1 MPSMADYR
9 PRLVDHL
16 LTELLASLPAVL
28 LVGPRATGKTTTAAQ
43 HAKTIVRL
51 DREPEAI
58 AFRSD
63 PDAAL
68 RELEEPVLLDEWQ
81 MVPGV
86 LGAVKRAIDGD
97 FRPGRFLITGSVRA
111 ELEAAGWPMT
121 GRVVRVPLYGMTVKE
136 QLGRVGTRPLID
148 RIVDGEALALPPEV
162 PDLRDYVDIALR
174 GGYPEPVLHLS
185 AADRRN
191 WLESYVEQ
199 VLTRD
204 VPQLDGPRDPLRM
217 RRWLE
222 AYALNSAGVVSD
234 ATLYDAAGV
243 DRRTSVAYE
252 RLLANLLVIDAVPA
266 WTTRRLRRLTQA
278 PKRYLVDPSL
288 MVALLRVDTAAVM
301 RDGNLLGRLLDTFVA
316 SQLRAELPTISS
328 RPHLYHL
335 RQAEGRNEVDLI
347 AELGAERLV
356 AFEVK
361 ATAAPGSD
369 DARHLVWLRDNLG
382 DRFVAGVVFHT
393 GPRRYRLGDG
403 IEAVPICALWA

>member
-1 MPSMADYR
+1 MRSMPDYR
-9 PRLVDHL
+9 PRLVDAL
-16 LTELLASLPAVL
+16 LTELLAGLPAVL

-43 HAKTIVRL
+43 HARTIVRL

-68 RELEEPVLLDEWQ
+68 REQEEPVLIDEWQ
-81 MVPGV
+81 LVPGV
-86 LGAVKRAIDGD
+86 LGAIKRAVDAD
-97 FRPGRFLITGSVRA
+97 ARPGRFLITGSVRA
-111 ELEAAGWPMT
+111 DLEAAGWPMT
-121 GRVVRVPLYGMTVKE
+121 GRVVRVPMYGMTIKE
-136 QLGRVGTRPLID
+136 QLGRLGTPPLID
-148 RIVDGEALALPPEV
+148 RIVNGDGLTLPPEV
-162 PDLRDYVDIALR
+162 PDLRDYVDLALR
-174 GGYPEPVLHLS
+174 GGYPEPVLHMS
-185 AADRRN
+185 TADRRT
-191 WLESYVEQ
+191 WLDSYVQQ

-204 VPQLDGPRDPLRM
+204 VPQLDGPRDTLRM
-217 RRWLE
+217 RRWAE

-252 RLLANLLVIDAVPA
+252 RLLTNLMLIDAIPA
-266 WTTRRLRRLTQA
+266 WTTNRLRRLTQA

-288 MVALLRVDTAAVM
+288 MVALLRVDTRAVM

-316 SQLRAELPTISS
+316 SQLRAELPVSTA

-335 RQAEGRNEVDLI
+335 RQSEGRNEIDLI

-361 ATAAPGSD
+361 ATAAPKAG
-369 DARHLVWLRDNLG
+369 DAQHLVWLRDNLG

-403 IEAVPICALWA
+403 IDAVPICALWG